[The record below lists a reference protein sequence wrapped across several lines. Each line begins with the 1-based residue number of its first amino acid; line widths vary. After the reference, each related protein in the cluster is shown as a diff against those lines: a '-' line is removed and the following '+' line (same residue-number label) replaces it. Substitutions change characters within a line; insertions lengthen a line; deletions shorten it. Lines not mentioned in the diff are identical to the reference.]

1 MLKDRGQATIE
12 TVVLLPV
19 LAACALG
26 AWQVVVVA
34 WALLAA
40 GDAAQAG
47 ARALLSSEPARPA
60 IRHALPGSMRSGATV
75 EVSGGRVRVTVL
87 VPSVIPGFAPR
98 ISATADVVHQ

>member
-19 LAACALG
+19 LAVCALG
-26 AWQVVVVA
+26 AWQVLVVA

-40 GDAAQAG
+40 GDAAHAG

-60 IRHALPGSMRSGATV
+60 ARRALPGSMRSGLTV
-75 EVSGGRVRVTVL
+75 DVAGGQVRVTVR
-87 VPSVIPGFAPR
+87 VPSVIPGFSPR
-98 ISATADVVHQ
+98 ITATADVVHG